1 MESGLRERS
10 QWQQRAP
17 GGCSLITMKG
27 LRKREAAGMTHE
39 LLAWASGCLVRT
51 AMAGSTG
58 GQIGFGANGREAVVK
73 ASA

>member
-1 MESGLRERS
+1 MKAESPWGL
-10 QWQQRAP
+10 
-17 GGCSLITMKG
+17 LTDTMKG

-58 GQIGFGANGREAVVK
+58 GQIGLEQMGGEAVVT